1 MSKFFDET
9 MQGLLEAAYIEYR
22 KTPER
27 KKPVVKRVYE
37 SSDWIIDLID
47 NEIRIS
53 LFKDNH
59 FVDEV
64 FINKDNFEKLHLWM
78 I

>member
-1 MSKFFDET
+1 MSKFFNDT

-22 KTPER
+22 KNHER

-37 SSDWIIDLID
+37 SSDWTIDLID
-47 NEIRIS
+47 DEIRIS
-53 LFKDNH
+53 LFNDNH